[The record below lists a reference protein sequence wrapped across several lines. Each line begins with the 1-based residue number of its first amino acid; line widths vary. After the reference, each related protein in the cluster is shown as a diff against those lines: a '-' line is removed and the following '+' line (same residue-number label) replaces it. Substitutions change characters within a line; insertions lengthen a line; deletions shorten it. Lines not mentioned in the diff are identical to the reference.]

1 MVAPQGGGASPFTPA
16 TGTGELLYE
25 PQRMKRSAP
34 LDITNGPEGLWDKL
48 FSVTGA
54 DGVRTVYVN
63 WDADYIY
70 LGVEIPEATVVRF
83 DIDGADDGWLRG
95 TDNLAVQIGPSVS
108 GLSPVVTAYRFDTV
122 QNRDHPVWAASPI
135 PTSQIKALAGK
146 TSRGTYAALIALPQ
160 SEKIGLLR
168 VNGKKFGVRV
178 DAGDLPDPSS
188 ETNFLSLRPMF
199 RLSLSDFITARTTNN
214 LTIRVT
220 RDSPEVVMG
229 EGFKATLEVK
239 NNNSEPV
246 RVARMHLQGSKGSAA
261 LLDMSTFTATD
272 IPPGKTIKRELRSA
286 PAPNA
291 PLGSLTMEGK
301 VELENGETSVAL
313 TSIDRVEPYQLTFDM
328 DKNPIPLSLIL
339 EKGNIRELKVVLR
352 SRVRARNTAKFTLT
366 LPSQLGL
373 ESGSLTR
380 ERILGYRDDV
390 QGTLYK
396 IRIPAGLTFG
406 VYPLEATAEI
416 AGRLYKGSGEIV
428 IVK

>member
-1 MVAPQGGGASPFTPA
+1 
-16 TGTGELLYE
+16 
-25 PQRMKRSAP
+25 
-34 LDITNGPEGLWDKL
+34 
-48 FSVTGA
+48 
-54 DGVRTVYVN
+54 
-63 WDADYIY
+63 
-70 LGVEIPEATVVRF
+70 
-83 DIDGADDGWLRG
+83 
-95 TDNLAVQIGPSVS
+95 
-108 GLSPVVTAYRFDTV
+108 
-122 QNRDHPVWAASPI
+122 
-135 PTSQIKALAGK
+135 
-146 TSRGTYAALIALPQ
+146 
-160 SEKIGLLR
+160 